1 MLKIFKDFMI
11 IVILLTMALIQLIL
25 KIIITPISKV
35 NVSIKKISKFIK
47 KIIIRSRNRFLRYLL
62 KLSEA

>member
-1 MLKIFKDFMI
+1 MLKILKDFMI
-11 IVILLTMALIQLIL
+11 IVVLLTMALIQLIF

-62 KLSEA
+62 KVSEA